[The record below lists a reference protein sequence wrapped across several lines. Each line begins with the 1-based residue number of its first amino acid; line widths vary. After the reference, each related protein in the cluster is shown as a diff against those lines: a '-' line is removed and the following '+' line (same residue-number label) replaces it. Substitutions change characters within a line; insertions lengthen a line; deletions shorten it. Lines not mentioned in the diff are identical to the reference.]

1 MTSRQALDL
10 SELPTS
16 GFGPRSPTW
25 WGTLS
30 YCALEGMGF
39 VLAAGIYLYFAVVND
54 HWPLGAPPPTLWPG
68 LVITVLM
75 LVSLLPNHWVKKA
88 ALEQDIVAVRL
99 LLVIL
104 CIAGVAILVV
114 RGFEFQALNVW
125 WDSNAYGSIVWFILG
140 LHTAHLATDLGD
152 TLVLTALMFTRHG
165 HAPRRFSDVEDNAF
179 YWYFV
184 VFSWLPLYFLIDWFP
199 RF

>member
-1 MTSRQALDL
+1 MTDRPALDL
-10 SELPTS
+10 SGLPTS

-39 VLAAGIYLYFAVVND
+39 ALAAGIYLYLAIINET
-54 HWPLGAPPPTLWPG
+54 WPLGAPPPTLWPG
-68 LVITVLM
+68 LVVTVLM
-75 LVSLLPNHWVKKA
+75 LLSLIPNHWVKKA
-88 ALEQDIVAVRL
+88 ALEQDLVAVRL

-104 CIAGVAILVV
+104 SIAGAAILVV

-152 TLVLTALMFTRHG
+152 TLVLAALMFTRHG
-165 HAPRRFSDVEDNAF
+165 RAPRRFSDVEDNAF

-184 VFSWLPLYFLIDWFP
+184 VFSWLPLYFLLDWFP

>member
-1 MTSRQALDL
+1 MTERPVLDL
-10 SELPTS
+10 SDLPTS

-30 YCALEGMGF
+30 FCALEGMGF
-39 VLAAGIYLYFAVVND
+39 ALAAGAYLYLASVNQT
-54 HWPLGAPPPTLWPG
+54 WPLGAAPPTLWPG
-68 LVITVLM
+68 IVITALM
-75 LVSLLPNHWVKKA
+75 LLSLLPNHWVKQA
-88 ALEQDIVAVRL
+88 ALKQDLVAVRI
-99 LLVIL
+99 LLVIMS
-104 CIAGVAILVV
+104 IIGAFILVI
-114 RGFEFQALNVW
+114 RGFEFGALNIS

-140 LHTAHLATDLGD
+140 LHTTHLATDLGD

-165 HAPRRFSDVEDNAF
+165 RELRRFSDVEDNAF

-184 VFSWLPLYFLIDWFP
+184 VFSWLPLYLLLDWVP

>member
-1 MTSRQALDL
+1 MTDRPPLDL

-39 VLAAGIYLYFAVVND
+39 VLAAGIYLYLAVVND
-54 HWPLGAPPPTLWPG
+54 SWPLAAPPPTLWPG
-68 LVITVLM
+68 LVVTVLM
-75 LVSLLPNHWVKKA
+75 LLNLLPNHWVKKA
-88 ALEQDIVAVRL
+88 ALDQDLVAVRL
-99 LLVIL
+99 LLIVL
-104 CIAGVAILVV
+104 CIAGAAILVI
-114 RGFEFQALNVW
+114 RAFEFQALNIW

-165 HAPRRFSDVEDNAF
+165 RVPRRFSDVEDNAF

-184 VFSWLPLYFLIDWFP
+184 VFSWLPLYLLLDWLP

>member
-1 MTSRQALDL
+1 MTDRPPLDL

-39 VLAAGIYLYFAVVND
+39 VLAAGIYLYLAVVND
-54 HWPLGAPPPTLWPG
+54 SWPLAAPPPTLWPG
-68 LVITVLM
+68 LVVTVLM
-75 LVSLLPNHWVKKA
+75 LLSLLPNHWVKKA
-88 ALEQDIVAVRL
+88 ALDQDLVAVRL
-99 LLVIL
+99 LLIVL
-104 CIAGVAILVV
+104 CIAGAAILVI
-114 RGFEFQALNVW
+114 RAFEFQALNIW

-165 HAPRRFSDVEDNAF
+165 RVPRRFSDVEDNAF

-184 VFSWLPLYFLIDWFP
+184 VFSWLPLYLLLDWLP

>member
-1 MTSRQALDL
+1 MTDRPALDL
-10 SELPTS
+10 SGLPTS

-39 VLAAGIYLYFAVVND
+39 ALAAGIYLYLAIINET
-54 HWPLGAPPPTLWPG
+54 WPLGAPPPTLWPG
-68 LVITVLM
+68 LVVTVLM
-75 LVSLLPNHWVKKA
+75 LLSLIPNHWVKKA
-88 ALEQDIVAVRL
+88 ALEQDLVAVRL

-104 CIAGVAILVV
+104 SIAGAAILVV

-152 TLVLTALMFTRHG
+152 TLVLAALMFTRHG
-165 HAPRRFSDVEDNAF
+165 RAPRRFSDVEDNAF

-184 VFSWLPLYFLIDWFP
+184 VFSWLPLYLLLDWFP